1 MNCFGDYSR
10 YYNLLYKDKD
20 YAGEAQYVHELIQ
33 KYRPGATTILN
44 LGCGTGNHDFEFAKL
59 GYKVTGID
67 LSPEMLV
74 AANNR
79 LSTLN
84 SQASSLKFIHGD
96 IRTVRLNKSFD
107 VVISLFHVM
116 SYQTTN
122 DDLQAAITTAKTHLD
137 SGGLFLFDCWYGP
150 AVLTDRPLIRVK
162 RLADDEI
169 EVLRIAEPVMH
180 YNENIVDVNFTVMIS
195 DTSTGVVEQIKETHR
210 MRYMFMPEIDELARM
225 NEMKKMFACEWM
237 RMCEPTAQSWGVFFG
252 FGR

>member
-1 MNCFGDYSR
+1 MKCFGDYSR

-33 KYRPGATTILN
+33 KYRPGAKTILN

-67 LSPEMLV
+67 LSAEMLA
-74 AANNR
+74 AANNC

-84 SQASSLKFIHGD
+84 TQTSSLNFIQGD
-96 IRTVRLNKSFD
+96 IRTVRLDITFD

-122 DDLQAAITTAKTHLD
+122 DDLHAAVNTAKTHLD
-137 SGGLFLFDCWYGP
+137 LGGLFLFDCWYGP
-150 AVLTDRPLIRVK
+150 AVLTDPPVIRIK

-169 EVLRIAEPVMH
+169 EVLRIAEPLMH
-180 YNENIVDVNFTVMIS
+180 YNENLVDVNFLVMIT
-195 DTSTGVVEQIKETHR
+195 DKSTGAVEQIKETHR
-210 MRYMFMPEIDELARM
+210 MRYLFMPEIDELARVNGM
-225 NEMKKMFACEWM
+225 GKLFACEWM
-237 RMCEPTAQSWGVFFG
+237 ANCEPTVQSWGAIFCL
-252 FGR
+252 GR

>member
-33 KYRPGATTILN
+33 KYRPGAKTILN

-67 LSPEMLV
+67 LSAEMLA

-79 LSTLN
+79 LSTP
-84 SQASSLKFIHGD
+84 STQTSSLNFIHGD
-96 IRTVRLNKSFD
+96 IRTVRLDITFD
-107 VVISLFHVM
+107 VVVSLFHVM

-122 DDLQAAITTAKTHLD
+122 DDLQAAVNTAKTHLD
-137 SGGLFLFDCWYGP
+137 LGGLFLFDCWYGP
-150 AVLTDRPLIRVK
+150 AVLTDPPVVRVK

-180 YNENIVDVNFTVMIS
+180 YNENLVEVNFLVMIT
-195 DTSTGVVEQIKETHR
+195 DKSTGAVEQIKETHR
-210 MRYMFMPEIDELARM
+210 MRYLFMPEIDELARM
-225 NEMKKMFACEWM
+225 NGMGKLLACEWM
-237 RMCEPTAQSWGVFFG
+237 STCEPTAQSWGVFFCYG
-252 FGR
+252 C